1 MWRRTNRTEFGWSEQ
16 AIPMPRRTAML
27 LIPLPLL
34 LILTGLAVQA
44 AHPEVGKL
52 LSPPNLSS
60 TGENIIVGMSLDS
73 IPGFP
78 LSASVETE
86 NISTA
91 ADGTTI
97 VVSFRQRVFR
107 DVRGRTRVDQDLN
120 PVGEPPNPQLV
131 TIAVYD
137 PAHKTTV
144 DLFPDAK
151 TAIKTLLDPPKPR
164 REQACAPIPRIEPSL
179 LGKSLPSA
187 PPEFHLDELAPD
199 FIDGLKL
206 RHGRQTIKYPA
217 YSFGNKSAYSI
228 TTDFWYSQKWQAFVK
243 VKQTGPGKTSH
254 TVRLRDLRHEE
265 PDPALF
271 LIPDGYKITVSE
283 SQDCR
288 LYLL

>member
-1 MWRRTNRTEFGWSEQ
+1 MSRG
-16 AIPMPRRTAML
+16 AAVL
-27 LIPLPLL
+27 LIPLLFL
-34 LILTGLAVQA
+34 LILTCLAGQTA
-44 AHPEVGKL
+44 RPEAGEP

-60 TGENIIVGMSLDS
+60 TGENVIVGMSLDS

-78 LSASVETE
+78 LSAVVETE
-86 NISTA
+86 NTTTG
-91 ADGTTI
+91 ADGSTV
-97 VVSFRQRVFR
+97 VVSFKQRIFR

-131 TIAVYD
+131 TIAIYD
-137 PAHKTTV
+137 PAHKTIV

-151 TAIKTLLDPPKPR
+151 TAIKSLLEAPKTHRQQP
-164 REQACAPIPRIEPSL
+164 CAPLPPIEPRFL
-179 LGKSLPSA
+179 AKQLPSG

-199 FIDGLKL
+199 FIDGMKL

-217 YSFGNKSAYSI
+217 HSFGNKSAYSI
-228 TTDFWYSQKWQAFVK
+228 VTDFWYSQKWQVFVR

-254 TVRLRDLRHEE
+254 IVSLRDLRRDE

-283 SQDCR
+283 SQDCAIYE
-288 LYLL
+288 L

>member
-1 MWRRTNRTEFGWSEQ
+1 
-16 AIPMPRRTAML
+16 MPRRAVTL
-27 LIPLPLL
+27 FIPLL
-34 LILTGLAVQA
+34 LLLTLIGLAVQA
-44 AHPEVGKL
+44 ARPEVGKL

-60 TGENIIVGMSLDS
+60 TGENVIVGMSLDS

-91 ADGTTI
+91 ADGTTV

-137 PAHKTTV
+137 PAHKTIV

-151 TAIKTLLDPPKPR
+151 TAIKIPLDPPR
-164 REQACAPIPRIEPSL
+164 RHREQACAPIPRIEPSL

-187 PPEFHLDELAPD
+187 QPEFHLEELAPD

-217 YSFGNKSAYSI
+217 HSFGNKSAYSI
-228 TTDFWYSQKWQAFVK
+228 ITDFWYSQKWQVFVQ

-254 TVRLRDLRHEE
+254 TVRLRDLRRED
-265 PDPALF
+265 PDPSLF

-283 SQDCR
+283 TQDCTQYI
-288 LYLL
+288 L

>member
-1 MWRRTNRTEFGWSEQ
+1 
-16 AIPMPRRTAML
+16 MPKRTAML
-27 LIPLPLL
+27 VIPLL
-34 LILTGLAVQA
+34 LLPTLPSLAGQA
-44 AHPEVGKL
+44 TRQEVGKL

-60 TGENIIVGMSLDS
+60 TGENIVGISMDS

-91 ADGTTI
+91 AEGTTV
-97 VVSFRQRVFR
+97 VVSFKQRIFR
-107 DVRGRTRVDQDLN
+107 DARGRTRVEQDLN

-131 TIAVYD
+131 TIIVYD
-137 PAHKTTV
+137 PAHKTIV

-151 TAIKTLLDPPKPR
+151 TAIKTLLEPPKPN

-187 PPEFHLDELAPD
+187 PPEFHSDELAAD
-199 FIDGLKL
+199 FIDGMKL

-217 YSFGNKSAYSI
+217 HFFGNKSAYTI
-228 TTDFWYSQKWQAFVK
+228 VTDFWYSQKWQVFVR

-254 TVRLRDLRHEE
+254 TVSLRDLRRDE

-271 LIPDGYKITVSE
+271 LIPDGYKIAVSE
-283 SQDCR
+283 SQDCSIYT
-288 LYLL
+288 L

>member
-1 MWRRTNRTEFGWSEQ
+1 MSTRKATF
-16 AIPMPRRTAML
+16 
-27 LIPLPLL
+27 LIPLLL
-34 LILTGLAVQA
+34 LLALTDLAVRA
-44 AHPEVGKL
+44 ARPEAGKL

-60 TGENIIVGMSLDS
+60 TGENVIVGMSLDS

-91 ADGTTI
+91 ADGTAV

-107 DVRGRTRVDQDLN
+107 DVRGRTGVDQDLN
-120 PVGEPPNPQLV
+120 PVGEAPNPQLV
-131 TIAVYD
+131 TIMIYD
-137 PAHKTTV
+137 PAHKTIV

-151 TAIKTLLDPPKPR
+151 TAIKTLLDPPKR
-164 REQACAPIPRIEPSL
+164 HHEQACAPIPRIEPSL
-179 LGKSLPSA
+179 LGKSLPSS
-187 PPEFHLDELAPD
+187 PPEFHLEELAPD

-217 YSFGNKSAYSI
+217 HFFGNKSAYSI
-228 TTDFWYSQKWQAFVK
+228 VTDFWYSQKWQVFVR

-254 TVRLRDLRHEE
+254 TVSLRDLRREE
-265 PDPALF
+265 PDPGLF

-283 SQDCR
+283 TQDCTVYK
-288 LYLL
+288 L